1 VATIQTFNGDGV
13 DSENTALVVESPN
26 LSIKPVTIGTNDK
39 NHITL
44 AGLDLVDLADNYGTP
59 LWVMDEQTIKQAIQ
73 AVKAGLD
80 DYPDAR
86 VAYAGKAFLCSAM
99 CHLLKE
105 LQVGLDVV
113 SEGELYTATQAQFP
127 ADMLLLHGNNKS
139 PREIEDALNYGDV
152 RIVVDSRS
160 ELEMVAAIARKLG
173 RKARIFLRMIP
184 GIEPDTHP
192 HIRTGQD
199 LSKFGIAIEEL
210 DSLIPYI
217 KRFNLELDLI
227 GLHAHIGSGVS
238 QLDPFLKLP
247 GVMTE
252 LLKKLKDQHEIVLP
266 ELDLG
271 GGMSITFTEKDKPV
285 GLYEWSREIAHATM
299 SSLSKHGLVA
309 PRLWLE
315 PGKAI
320 VGTSGITLYRVGHIK
335 NLTDGSVCIAVDG
348 GMADNPRPITYQ
360 ADYLVEIANRA
371 NAQTSS
377 TRAQLVGRFCEQGDV
392 LIKETY
398 IPAKTG
404 DVVAVYGTGCYNYS
418 QSSNYNRVATPAC
431 VLVSN
436 GKADIIIER
445 QTKEDLLSKDRV
457 PDRFLKSQQKSSE

>member
-1 VATIQTFNGDGV
+1 VAAIQTFNGDSV
-13 DSENTALVVESPN
+13 NSENTALVVESPN

-44 AGLDLVDLADNYGTP
+44 AGLDLVDLADKFGTP
-59 LWVMDEQTIKQAIQ
+59 LWLMDEQTIRQSIQ

-105 LQVGLDVV
+105 INAGLDVV

-173 RKARIFLRMIP
+173 RKARILLRMIP
-184 GIEPDTHP
+184 GVEPDTHS
-192 HIRTGQD
+192 HLQTGR
-199 LSKFGIAIEEL
+199 LGTKFGIAIEEL
-210 DSLIPYI
+210 DSLMAYI
-217 KRFNLELDLI
+217 KRFSLELDLI
-227 GLHAHIGSGVS
+227 GLHAHIGSGIN
-238 QLDPFLKLP
+238 QIEPFLKLP
-247 GVMTE
+247 GIMTD
-252 LLKKLKDQHEIVLP
+252 LLKKLKEEHEIVLP

-271 GGMSITFTEKDKPV
+271 GGIGMTFTEKDKPV
-285 GLYEWSREIAHATM
+285 GLYEWSREIAIATM
-299 SSLSKHGLVA
+299 ASLSKHGLVA

-315 PGKAI
+315 PGKSI
-320 VGTSGITLYRVGHIK
+320 VGTAGVTLYRVGHIK
-335 NLTDGSVCIAVDG
+335 NLSDGTVCIAVDG
-348 GMADNPRPITYQ
+348 GMADNPRPVTYQ
-360 ADYLVEIANRA
+360 ADFRVEIANRA
-371 NAQTSS
+371 NAQPSA

-392 LIKETY
+392 LINETY
-398 IPAKTG
+398 IPAKSG
-404 DVVAVYGTGCYNYS
+404 DVVAVFGTGCYNYS
-418 QSSNYNRVATPAC
+418 QSSNYNRVPKPAC
-431 VLVSN
+431 VLVYE
-436 GKADIIIER
+436 GKADIIVER
-445 QTKEDLLSKDRV
+445 ETKADLLSKDRV
-457 PDRFLKSQQKSSE
+457 PTRLLKSK